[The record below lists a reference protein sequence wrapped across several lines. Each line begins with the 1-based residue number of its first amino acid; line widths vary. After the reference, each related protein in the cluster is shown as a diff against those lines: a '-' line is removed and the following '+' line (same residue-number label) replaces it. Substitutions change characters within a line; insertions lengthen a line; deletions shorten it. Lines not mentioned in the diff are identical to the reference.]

1 MSNSIK
7 SVHEV
12 YFLVRVGQMTEQDLN
27 EWLQANI
34 DAYYNDEADI
44 NDYEREWDDDVSS
57 LGWDDQQ

>member
-12 YFLVRVGQMTEQDLN
+12 YFLVRVGQMSEQDLN

-34 DAYYNDEADI
+34 DAYYSDEADI
-44 NDYEREWDDDVSS
+44 NDYEREWDDVSS
-57 LGWDDQQ
+57 LGWDDEQ